1 MENLRWQQY
10 RQSGGRTIKGAGSG
24 GRGTLPTQIREATEI
39 RPLALGTRPASRGL
53 PIVHGT
59 QA

>member
-1 MENLRWQQY
+1 MENLRCQHTERAVVERSREQE
-10 RQSGGRTIKGAGSG
+10 AA
-24 GRGTLPTQIREATEI
+24 GTLPTQIREATEI